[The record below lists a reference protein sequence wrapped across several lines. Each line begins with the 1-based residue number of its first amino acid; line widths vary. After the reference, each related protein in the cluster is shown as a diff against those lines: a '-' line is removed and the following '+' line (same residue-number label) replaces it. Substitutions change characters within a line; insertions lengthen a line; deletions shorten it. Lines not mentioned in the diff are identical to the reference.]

1 MKAYWWILIALL
13 AFTGLMM
20 ALFGVVGGL
29 VIGVAIFSVV
39 GVMYIVLQEKHDMR
53 NTTSCRRLR
62 SRTTRS
68 NRS

>member
-1 MKAYWWILIALL
+1 MKAYWWILIALV

-39 GVMYIVLQEKHDMR
+39 GVMYIVLQEKHDHEEHYIVPPPSEQ
-53 NTTSCRRLR
+53 N
-62 SRTTRS
+62 
-68 NRS
+68 NPQ

>member
-1 MKAYWWILIALL
+1 MKAYWWILIALV

-39 GVMYIVLQEKHDMR
+39 GVMYIVLQEKHDHEEHYTVPPPSEQ
-53 NTTSCRRLR
+53 N
-62 SRTTRS
+62 
-68 NRS
+68 NPQ

>member
-39 GVMYIVLQEKHDMR
+39 GVMYIVLQEKHDHEEHYIVPPPSEQ
-53 NTTSCRRLR
+53 N
-62 SRTTRS
+62 
-68 NRS
+68 NPQ